1 MFSGLIEETGIIAGM
16 EEESE
21 GKRLTV
27 RCSKVLVDASIGDSI
42 ALDGSCLTVEC
53 FGDNYFSAVVS
64 GETLAKTTLGDF
76 RKGRSVNLE
85 AAMRASDRIGGHFVQ
100 GHVEGVGRVREL
112 RRGTDGTRLAVVL
125 PEALLL
131 AVVEKGSIALD
142 GISLTVAAV
151 GSNAVEVAVIPG
163 TLERTTMKEWRP
175 GREINVE
182 TDIIGRYILSYLE
195 QMQKKTGSLTMK
207 SLKDMGF

>member
-1 MFSGLIEETGIIAGM
+1 MFSGLIDETGLVVGFQKC
-16 EEESE
+16 SE
-21 GKRLTV
+21 GKLLTV
-27 RCSKVLVDASIGDSI
+27 RCLKVLEDVAIGDSI
-42 ALDGSCLTVEC
+42 AVDGACLTVER
-53 FGDNYFSAVVS
+53 FGDDFFSAVIS
-64 GETLAKTTLGDF
+64 GESLAKTTLGTF
-76 RKGRSVNLE
+76 RTGRSVNLE

-131 AVVEKGSIALD
+131 AVVEKGSVALD

-151 GSNAVEVAVIPG
+151 GSNVVEAAVIGG

-195 QMQKKTGSLTMK
+195 QMRKENGSLTMK